1 MRLSCRTQRVSCGIV
16 ETSEIGTEKLLRS
29 DFSQSSGFFSPI
41 SCRTPLRLPH
51 APLYSIVRLARPCA
65 RGRRLCGG
73 RRAVRRRRGCGAGAG
88 GAALLA
94 EPPALLCLRPRGLVN
109 LPEGLAERFAS
120 DEHLRKYALIKAG
133 NRDER
138 SIVCTSRAEAR
149 RIAAFV
155 RPIDDYSIITVSE
168 TVVSQFTAKSQSVE
182 AMGKSQFQ
190 AGKDAVLGILA
201 EMIGV
206 ELTVLAQAPH
216 RSAA

>member
-1 MRLSCRTQRVSCGIV
+1 MRPLPAFAAAAAERFGVGEV
-16 ETSEIGTEKLLRS
+16 VALAPAELRS
-29 DFSQSSGFFSPI
+29 SP
-41 SCRTPLRLPH
+41 SHRHYFAC
-51 APLYSIVRLARPCA
+51 VREAW
-65 RGRRLCGG
+65 
-73 RRAVRRRRGCGAGAG
+73 
-88 GAALLA
+88 
-94 EPPALLCLRPRGLVN
+94 VN

-206 ELTVLAQAPH
+206 ELTVLAQASH